1 MTPMTAIKT
10 SLVEKK
16 KKQITVNTCS
26 AGNGWGDTLHC
37 AKDKSIQLTDY
48 LTQKYS
54 HIPLDLPFLILPLV
68 SKSLS
73 G

>member
-1 MTPMTAIKT
+1 MGGA
-10 SLVEKK
+10 
-16 KKQITVNTCS
+16 
-26 AGNGWGDTLHC
+26 DTLHC
-37 AKDKSIQLTDY
+37 AKDKSIQLTDDY

>member
-1 MTPMTAIKT
+1 MGGA
-10 SLVEKK
+10 
-16 KKQITVNTCS
+16 
-26 AGNGWGDTLHC
+26 DTLHC

-54 HIPLDLPFLILPLV
+54 HIPLDLTFLILPLV

>member
-1 MTPMTAIKT
+1 MGGA
-10 SLVEKK
+10 
-16 KKQITVNTCS
+16 
-26 AGNGWGDTLHC
+26 DTLHC

-68 SKSLS
+68 SKSLWLTIWS
-73 G
+73 YLTKVSYVSMSPFW